1 MTDRIGQ
8 QLGNYRLLRSLG
20 QGGFAEV
27 YLGEHIH
34 LESQAA
40 IKVLHSVLP
49 DNHKDDFLKEARR
62 LVRLKHPHIVRLLEF
77 GVEGDVPFLVMEY
90 APNGSLRTR
99 YPKGS
104 QIPLETIV
112 SYVKQV
118 AEALQYLHEQGLVH
132 RDVKS
137 ENMLLGANQE
147 VMLSDLGVAVV
158 AHATISIIGAAGTPA
173 YMAPEQILKMPR
185 PASDQYA
192 LGVVVYEWL
201 CGDRP
206 FHGNP
211 ITLQAQHLDAP
222 PPPLRQKIPPI
233 SPDIESV
240 VLTALA
246 KDPKQRFAHVQAFAT
261 ALEQA
266 SRRKQLPSLTSS
278 LQVASPSQSP
288 QPLQPFLKTVLLS
301 EPPRQRGEIAPLER
315 SAKSKEVTSPPG
327 EQRAIVETSPHRS
340 FQQSRIPVVQWG
352 TELIDR
358 RMTRRTLILGLGL
371 AGLASIGAGTIWWI
385 SQPDITVTT
394 LTLYRGHSKEVWTV
408 AWSPDGRRIASGGAD
423 RTVQVWYAPA
433 GRHIYTYP
441 GHTDAVHAVTWSPDS
456 TRIASAS
463 YDKTVQVWDA
473 LTGQHLHT
481 YQGHTDKVWAVAWS
495 PDGTRIASAS
505 WDKTVQIWNALTGQL
520 IYTYRGHTDQLR
532 SVAWSP
538 DGTRIVSAGR
548 DLWAQVWY
556 ADTGKAVST
565 YKGHPTDTILSVAWS
580 PDGKHIASAGW
591 DKTVQVWEAT
601 TGENIYTYH
610 GHSDTVVA
618 AVWASDSTR
627 IASASLDKTV
637 QVWNALTGQTI
648 YTYRSHTDQLR
659 DLTWSPDGR
668 DIAYADDRI
677 VPVLQLS
684 SAKTSTFYL

>member
-34 LESQAA
+34 LESKAA

-49 DNHKDDFLKEARR
+49 NNHKDDFLKEARR

-99 YPKGS
+99 YPIGS

-118 AEALQYLHEQGLVH
+118 ADALQYLHEQKLVH
-132 RDVKS
+132 RDVKP

-147 VMLSDLGVAVV
+147 VVLSDLGVAVV
-158 AHATISIIGAAGTPA
+158 AHATGSIIGAAGTPP
-173 YMAPEQILKMPR
+173 YMAPEQILKTPR

-211 ITLQAQHLDAP
+211 ITLQAQHLDAL
-222 PPPLRQKIPPI
+222 PPPLREKIPPI
-233 SPDIESV
+233 SPEIESV

-246 KDPKQRFAHVQAFAT
+246 KDPEQRFAHVQAFAT

-315 SAKSKEVTSPPG
+315 SAKSKEMTSPPG

-340 FQQSRIPVVQWG
+340 FPRG

-358 RMTRRTLILGLGL
+358 RMSRRTLILGLGL
-371 AGLASIGAGTIWWI
+371 AGLASIGAGTIWWM
-385 SQPDITVTT
+385 SQPDIPPPPVTATT
-394 LTLYRGHSKEVWTV
+394 LTVYSGHSNEVWCV

-423 RTVQVWYAPA
+423 KTVQVWYAYA
-433 GRHIYTYP
+433 GRHIYTFP

-456 TRIASAS
+456 KRIASAS

-473 LTGQHLHT
+473 LTGQHLLT
-481 YQGHTDKVWAVAWS
+481 YRGHTDEVWAVAWS

-505 WDKTVQIWNALTGQL
+505 LDKTVQIWNALTGQT

-556 ADTGKAVST
+556 ADTGKAVSA
-565 YKGHPTDTILSVAWS
+565 YKGHPADTILSVAWS

-601 TGENIYTYH
+601 TGENTYTYH

-637 QVWNALTGQTI
+637 QVWNALTGQTL
-648 YTYRSHTDQLR
+648 YTDRSQTDQLR
-659 DLTWSPDGR
+659 DVTWSPDGR
-668 DIAYADDRI
+668 DIAYADARI
-677 VPVLQLS
+677 VRVLQLS
-684 SAKTSTFYL
+684 SAKTSTFSL